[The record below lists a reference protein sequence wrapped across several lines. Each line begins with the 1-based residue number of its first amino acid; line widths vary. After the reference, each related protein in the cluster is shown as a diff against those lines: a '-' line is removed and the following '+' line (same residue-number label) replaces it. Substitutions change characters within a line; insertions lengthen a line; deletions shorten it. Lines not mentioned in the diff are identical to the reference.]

1 MRVEEINLTAE
12 SENKFT
18 FTSNDIA
25 EDINKGVKETMYG
38 TDKPEIVDAL
48 DKVNSQNQIET
59 NKKDSFGNLV
69 NVNRFL
75 DNL

>member
-1 MRVEEINLTAE
+1 
-12 SENKFT
+12 
-18 FTSNDIA
+18 
-25 EDINKGVKETMYG
+25 MYG